1 MTRKGKHI
9 DKIKLDKI
17 EKKSIYAVKESYF
30 ETLPSKVQERVIDLE
45 RRKQPAFIMTRA
57 LKVALPVIALIIMSV
72 YFGLK
77 LEQSPVDVQAMI
89 DEVATEELISYL
101 NDSELSTEEI
111 LSLININE
119 LDIDGMYEEE
129 IDFIKED
136 EIDEFLDMYPDYESE
151 VL

>member
-1 MTRKGKHI
+1 MTRKGNHI